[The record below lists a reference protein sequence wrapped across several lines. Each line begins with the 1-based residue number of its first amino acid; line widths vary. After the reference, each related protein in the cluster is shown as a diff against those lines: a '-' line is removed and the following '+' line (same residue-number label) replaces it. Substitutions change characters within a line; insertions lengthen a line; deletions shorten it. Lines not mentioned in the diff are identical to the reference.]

1 MLYLNPE
8 NQSRTRLGVV
18 AGSPR
23 SAFTLIELLV
33 VIAIIAILAS
43 MLLPALGK
51 AKERAQRIGCLNNL
65 KQIGLGCVM
74 YGNDYNGKI
83 LGYTW
88 AVPSDVGNI
97 NRAYGNIRAN
107 TDDDLSFLYPTYV
120 SPIKSFICP
129 STQHEIDIRNG
140 ANKKDQSGKTIDGLK
155 VPVHL
160 TNNSSSKDGK
170 GHSYEVFGV
179 YDRDEGIKDDIE
191 KNESTMSTFTL
202 AYNKKALGSKP
213 GPSGTILMMDGDDSS
228 SYGSGGTVTGNWPD
242 KKDPHNGDGFTMNFG
257 DGHAEFVNKRRFMD
271 VWNLSQD
278 QNRIPPAN

>member
-8 NQSRTRLGVV
+8 NQRRTRLGVV

-74 YGNDYNGKI
+74 YGNDYDGKI

-88 AVPSDVGNI
+88 AVPGDVANI
-97 NRAYGNIRAN
+97 NRAIGNIRAN
-107 TDDDLSFLYPTYV
+107 TDDDLSFLYPNYV
-120 SPIKSFICP
+120 SSIKSYICP
-129 STQHEIDIRNG
+129 STQHKIDTRNVTP
-140 ANKKDQSGKTIDGLK
+140 KKDLDGKTIDGVR
-155 VPVHL
+155 VPTHL
-160 TNNSSSKDGK
+160 TNNSSSKDGT

-179 YDRDEGIKDDIE
+179 YDGTGYE
-191 KNESTMSTFTL
+191 KNEKTMETYTI
-202 AYNKKALGSKP
+202 KTHTKAIGTKP
-213 GPSGTILMMDGDDSS
+213 GPAGTILMMDGDDTS
-228 SYGSGGTVTGNWPD
+228 SYGAGGTLTQNWPD